1 MCDQL
6 KTSQPDQWTSL
17 GKERVGRIEKV
28 TWKHIHYQVQNIG
41 PVGICCRMQGAQI
54 QCSVTT
60 QRGGMGWEVGGRL
73 KRDRT
78 RVYLGLIHVDLWR
91 KPTQHRKTIILQ
103 LKIIVKKPTSRREE
117 VAGNPQPPSLRL
129 TVFSPHVLS
138 GHWEATEQGWAPT
151 G

>member
-1 MCDQL
+1 
-6 KTSQPDQWTSL
+6 
-17 GKERVGRIEKV
+17 
-28 TWKHIHYQVQNIG
+28 
-41 PVGICCRMQGAQI
+41 
-54 QCSVTT
+54 
-60 QRGGMGWEVGGRL
+60 MGWEVGGRL

>member
-1 MCDQL
+1 
-6 KTSQPDQWTSL
+6 
-17 GKERVGRIEKV
+17 
-28 TWKHIHYQVQNIG
+28 
-41 PVGICCRMQGAQI
+41 
-54 QCSVTT
+54 
-60 QRGGMGWEVGGRL
+60 MGWEVGGRL

-138 GHWEATEQGWAPT
+138 GHWEATEQGWALT